1 MANLIFVSENGGLG
15 FGDYT
20 LAEKSKL
27 SDFPHLGDLY
37 KVKTFAEITKLE
49 RNGSFVYESVPG
61 TKVEGFKEE
70 DRKIS
75 FAVEGDGNTQITL
88 DLEEEKEY
96 RVLVD
101 RNKKPAHSPARAGT
115 HSGTGRQAE
124 RSMAGI
130 SRLQTEAAVMT
141 PAAKP
146 LRAFCLSGTYSCR
159 PM

>member
-1 MANLIFVSENGGLG
+1 MADLIRVAADGSLG

-27 SDFPHLGDLY
+27 SDFPHMGDLY

-61 TKVEGFKEE
+61 TKVESFKEE
-70 DRKIS
+70 DRKVS
-75 FAVEGDGNTQITL
+75 FTVEGNGSTQITL

-101 RNKKPAHSPARAGT
+101 DTNLGKMATNVGGKLVISVDLTNGKPQT
-115 HSGTGRQAE
+115 VVIE
-124 RSMAGI
+124 RM
-130 SRLQTEAAVMT
+130 
-141 PAAKP
+141 
-146 LRAFCLSGTYSCR
+146 
-159 PM
+159 

>member
-101 RNKKPAHSPARAGT
+101 GINLGNMETNIGGKLVISVDLSAGKP
-115 HSGTGRQAE
+115 QDVVIE
-124 RSMAGI
+124 RI
-130 SRLQTEAAVMT
+130 
-141 PAAKP
+141 
-146 LRAFCLSGTYSCR
+146 
-159 PM
+159 

>member
-1 MANLIFVSENGGLG
+1 MADLIRVCENGGLG

-37 KVKTFAEITKLE
+37 KVKTFHEITKLE

-70 DRKIS
+70 DRKVS
-75 FAVEGDGNTQITL
+75 FFVEGNDHTQITL

-101 RNKKPAHSPARAGT
+101 GINLGNMATNIGGKLVISVDLT
-115 HSGTGRQAE
+115 TGQPQEVVIE
-124 RSMAGI
+124 RI
-130 SRLQTEAAVMT
+130 
-141 PAAKP
+141 
-146 LRAFCLSGTYSCR
+146 
-159 PM
+159 

>member
-1 MANLIFVSENGGLG
+1 MADLIRVAADGSLG

-27 SDFPHLGDLY
+27 SDFPHMGDLY

-75 FAVEGDGNTQITL
+75 FEVEGNGSTQITL

-96 RVLVD
+96 RVIVDDTNLGKMATNVGGKLVISVD
-101 RNKKPAHSPARAGT
+101 LTDGKP
-115 HSGTGRQAE
+115 QAVVIE
-124 RSMAGI
+124 RI
-130 SRLQTEAAVMT
+130 
-141 PAAKP
+141 
-146 LRAFCLSGTYSCR
+146 
-159 PM
+159 

>member
-1 MANLIFVSENGGLG
+1 MADLIRVCENGGLG

-37 KVKTFAEITKLE
+37 KVKTFHEITKLE
-49 RNGSFVYESVPG
+49 RNGSFVYESVSG

-70 DRKIS
+70 DRKVS
-75 FAVEGDGNTQITL
+75 FFVEGNDHTQITL

-101 RNKKPAHSPARAGT
+101 GINLGNMATNIGGKLVISVDLT
-115 HSGTGRQAE
+115 TGQPQE
-124 RSMAGI
+124 VVI
-130 SRLQTEAAVMT
+130 ELI
-141 PAAKP
+141 
-146 LRAFCLSGTYSCR
+146 
-159 PM
+159 

>member
-1 MANLIFVSENGGLG
+1 MAELIRVSENGGLG

-27 SDFPHLGDLY
+27 SDFPHQGDLY
-37 KVKTFAEITKLE
+37 KVKTFNEITKLE

-70 DRKIS
+70 ERKIS
-75 FAVEGDGNTQITL
+75 FSVEGNDHTQITL

-101 RNKKPAHSPARAGT
+101 GINLGNMATNIGGKLVISVDLT
-115 HSGTGRQAE
+115 TGQPQEVVIE
-124 RSMAGI
+124 RM
-130 SRLQTEAAVMT
+130 
-141 PAAKP
+141 
-146 LRAFCLSGTYSCR
+146 
-159 PM
+159 

>member
-1 MANLIFVSENGGLG
+1 MADLIRVAADGSLG

-27 SDFPHLGDLY
+27 SDFPHMGDLY

-61 TKVEGFKEE
+61 TKVESFKEE
-70 DRKIS
+70 DRKVS
-75 FAVEGDGNTQITL
+75 FTVEGNGSTQITL

-101 RNKKPAHSPARAGT
+101 DTNLGKMTTNVGGKLVISVDLTNGKPQT
-115 HSGTGRQAE
+115 VVIE
-124 RSMAGI
+124 RM
-130 SRLQTEAAVMT
+130 
-141 PAAKP
+141 
-146 LRAFCLSGTYSCR
+146 
-159 PM
+159 

>member
-1 MANLIFVSENGGLG
+1 MADLIRVATDGSIG

-27 SDFPHLGDLY
+27 SDFPHMGDLY

-70 DRKIS
+70 DRKVS
-75 FAVEGDGNTQITL
+75 FSVEGNANTQITL

-96 RVLVD
+96 RVMVDGTNLGKMATNIGGKLVISVD
-101 RNKKPAHSPARAGT
+101 LTGGKP
-115 HSGTGRQAE
+115 QEVVIE
-124 RSMAGI
+124 RI
-130 SRLQTEAAVMT
+130 
-141 PAAKP
+141 
-146 LRAFCLSGTYSCR
+146 
-159 PM
+159 

>member
-1 MANLIFVSENGGLG
+1 MADLICVAADGSLG

-27 SDFPHLGDLY
+27 SDFPHMGDLY

-70 DRKIS
+70 DRKVC
-75 FAVEGDGNTQITL
+75 FTVEGNGSTQITL

-96 RVLVD
+96 RVIVDDTNLGKMATNVGGKLVISVD
-101 RNKKPAHSPARAGT
+101 LTSGKP
-115 HSGTGRQAE
+115 QEVVIE
-124 RSMAGI
+124 RI
-130 SRLQTEAAVMT
+130 
-141 PAAKP
+141 
-146 LRAFCLSGTYSCR
+146 
-159 PM
+159 